1 MSTHAARFRSRN
13 YWNCAAAVFQEWLRE
28 PTQVASVVPSSP
40 VLLNQIV
47 DRDCIKTA
55 SSIIDLGPGTG
66 GTTEAILDRAND
78 TCRVLA
84 IEKTEG
90 FIEPLRSIDDA
101 RLTIEHGDVIE
112 LERILLAHDVR
123 SPDVILS
130 GIPFSSLSPDAAA
143 SIMQSIHRVLASDGT
158 FIAYQLRND
167 VARYAEKHFG
177 TPESTEMV
185 WLNIPPLTI
194 YTWRKNGPY

>member
-1 MSTHAARFRSRN
+1 MPTHAARFRRRN

-40 VLLNQIV
+40 ALLHRIV
-47 DRDCIKTA
+47 DRDCIKKA

-66 GTTEAILDRAND
+66 GTTEAILDGTD
-78 TCRVLA
+78 DSCRVLA
-84 IEKTEG
+84 IEKTAG
-90 FIEPLRSIDDA
+90 FIEPLRSIDDE

-112 LERILLAHDVR
+112 LERILLTHNLR
-123 SPDVILS
+123 SPDVIVS
-130 GIPFSSLSPDAAA
+130 GIPFSSIAPQAAA
-143 SIMQSIHRVLASDGT
+143 SIMQSIHRVLADDGI
-158 FIAYQLRND
+158 FIAYQLRSD
-167 VARYAEKHFG
+167 VARYAKKHFS

-194 YTWRKNGPY
+194 YTWQKTP